1 MSCHSF
7 LLFGGEE
14 HQNFHK
20 SKLFDTHTHLRA
32 MSEHELHG
40 FAVLGNDDS
49 SAVRIRC
56 QRGLSAQNM
65 GMLVHFKIGHI
76 YVSIILTDSIHII
89 CV

>member
-1 MSCHSF
+1 
-7 LLFGGEE
+7 
-14 HQNFHK
+14 
-20 SKLFDTHTHLRA
+20 

-56 QRGLSAQNM
+56 RRGLSAQNM
-65 GMLVHFKIGHI
+65 GTLVHFKIGHI

-89 CV
+89 FV